1 MATNHYPEYG
11 NVSKEVG
18 EYFAKIERV
27 HRSAGIG
34 NAAFVERK
42 TNELNS
48 GLSSNAKK
56 ELENL
61 REQRDCKR

>member
-1 MATNHYPEYG
+1 MANHYPEYG
-11 NVSKEVG
+11 DVSKEVG
-18 EYFAKIERV
+18 EYLAKIERV
-27 HRSAGIG
+27 HQSAGIG

-61 REQRDCKR
+61 RQQRDCKR